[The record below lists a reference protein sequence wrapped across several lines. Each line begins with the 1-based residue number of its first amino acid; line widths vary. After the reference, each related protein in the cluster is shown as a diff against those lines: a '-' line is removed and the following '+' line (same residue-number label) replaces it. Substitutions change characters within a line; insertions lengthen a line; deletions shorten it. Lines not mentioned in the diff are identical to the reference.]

1 VNRRDLLTQ
10 FLPSAAAA
18 LALPRALAAR
28 PAKPDVAITP
38 LANSLTLI
46 SGLGGNVTLFHSPG
60 GVLMV
65 DGGSSVHTPA
75 LLKSVRELTQT
86 RRVDT
91 LFNTH
96 WHWDQTGANAAL
108 GETGTRIVA
117 HENTRLW
124 LGTEVDSKWEQRVY
138 KRLPAKARPSQ
149 TFYKTGTLDFGGEHI
164 DYGHLPYAHT
174 DGDIYVFFRNAN
186 VLVTGDV
193 VSAESWPIIDYC
205 TGGWIGGMA
214 NAAKALLDVANA
226 ETRIVAGKGRVLSR
240 ADVQELHQV
249 LVTMKERLAKL
260 LAQGMSAQDMVAAA
274 PARDFEGKYGDPA
287 LFIANAW
294 PGLVHRAR
302 ELGVSIV

>member
-10 FLPSAAAA
+10 LLPAAAAA
-18 LALPRALAAR
+18 LVLPRAVVAR
-28 PAKPDVAITP
+28 RAKPDVAITP

-46 SGLGGNVTLFHSPG
+46 SGLGGNVTLLHAPN

-65 DGGSSVHTPA
+65 DGGSPEHTPA
-75 LLKSVRELTQT
+75 LLKSVRELTHT
-86 RRVDT
+86 KRVEI

-108 GETGTRIVA
+108 GETGTRIIA

-124 LGTEVDSKWEQRVY
+124 LATEVDSKWEQRVY
-138 KRLPAKARPSQ
+138 KRLPEKARPND
-149 TFYKTGTLDFGGEHI
+149 TFYTTGALDFGGEHI
-164 DYGHLPYAHT
+164 EYGHLPYAHT

-186 VLVTGDV
+186 VLVAGDAV
-193 VSAESWPIIDYC
+193 AADAWPVIDYC

-214 NAAKALLDVANA
+214 NAAKALLDLANA
-226 ETRIVAGKGRVLSR
+226 ETRIVAGRGRVQSR

-260 LAQGMSAQDMVAAA
+260 LAKGMSAQDMIAAT
-274 PARDFEGKYGDPA
+274 PARDFEAKWGDPS

-294 PGLVHRAR
+294 PGLVYRAR